1 MNYHARILVVFD
13 TLKVGRGRPRGFDP
27 EDALAL
33 GQRMFHAYGY
43 DGVGLAALTQALGI
57 KPPSFYT
64 AFGSKADYFSRI
76 LDRYAQSVLALDDI
90 LVPGRSPEAALAEL
104 LERAAETYSRDPDCL
119 GCLVLEAAR
128 GHADTESAA
137 LARAVAQGRRSM
149 IKTFVAGSRPDVAQE
164 VTDFVSSVMS
174 GLSASAREGMSQAR
188 LLNIAH
194 AASFG
199 LTGLLKGNERIGA
212 D

>member
-1 MNYHARILVVFD
+1 
-13 TLKVGRGRPRGFDP
+13 
-27 EDALAL
+27 
-33 GQRMFHAYGY
+33 
-43 DGVGLAALTQALGI
+43 
-57 KPPSFYT
+57 
-64 AFGSKADYFSRI
+64 
-76 LDRYAQSVLALDDI
+76 
-90 LVPGRSPEAALAEL
+90 
-104 LERAAETYSRDPDCL
+104 
-119 GCLVLEAAR
+119 
-128 GHADTESAA
+128 
-137 LARAVAQGRRSM
+137 M